1 MFILSHNLAFEYEFI
16 IEKNNMYFF
25 YYMEDAKPNIEPAKP
40 NTLDPE
46 KTKLLIAFLNKGL
59 IPCTALTDLNG
70 MLLPRELF
78 FNDLLY
84 KQLKEI
90 IPDLKQL
97 FSSSYLTALQAPAED
112 VQKWPQLNLMRQVLR
127 SCHFKL
133 TPKRISDGYT
143 LDGKKKYKRMFII
156 EKMRVI

>member
-1 MFILSHNLAFEYEFI
+1 
-16 IEKNNMYFF
+16 
-25 YYMEDAKPNIEPAKP
+25 METVKPNAEPAKP
-40 NTLDPE
+40 TTIDQE
-46 KTKLLIAFLNKGL
+46 KTKMLIDFFNKGL
-59 IPCTALTDLNG
+59 IPCTTLTDLNG

-78 FNDLLY
+78 FNDILY
-84 KQLKEI
+84 KQLKET
-90 IPDLKQL
+90 IPELKQL

>member
-1 MFILSHNLAFEYEFI
+1 MEQ
-16 IEKNNMYFF
+16 NNAI
-25 YYMEDAKPNIEPAKP
+25 DH
-40 NTLDPE
+40 E
-46 KTKLLIAFLNKGL
+46 KTKLIIDFLNKGQ
-59 IPCTALTDLNG
+59 IVCTTLNDLNG

-84 KQLKEI
+84 KQLKEK
-90 IPDLKQL
+90 IPELKQL

-133 TPKRISDGYT
+133 TPKRVSDGYT
-143 LDGKKKYKRMFII
+143 VDGKKKYKRMFII